1 MPMQRIDIQPQRQ
14 PQESLMQTKIVIA
27 IALIALAG
35 AGSAFAQ
42 EGTQE
47 FTNIQSLSTKSRA
60 EVKAEL
66 FAAQR
71 AGEVFYGEASPGP
84 VARSTL
90 TRTQV
95 QAEAREAQ
103 RLGLT
108 PFGEE
113 QARAATPADLESI
126 RIAGQRAIDTPM
138 ARNAR

>member
-1 MPMQRIDIQPQRQ
+1 MQ
-14 PQESLMQTKIVIA
+14 SKLVIVT
-27 IALIALAG
+27 ALIALAG

-66 FAAQR
+66 LAAQR
-71 AGEVFYGEASPGP
+71 AGEVFYGEASPAP
-84 VARSTL
+84 IARSTL

-95 QAEAREAQ
+95 QAEARAAEK
-103 RLGLT
+103 LGVL

-126 RIAGQRAIDTPM
+126 RVAGQRALETPV
-138 ARNAR
+138 AGNAR

>member
-1 MPMQRIDIQPQRQ
+1 MPGIDIESNPSSQ
-14 PQESLMQTKIVIA
+14 PQEFVMQNKLVFAT
-27 IALIALAG
+27 ALIALAG

-71 AGEVFYGEASPGP
+71 AGEVFYGEASPAP
-84 VARSTL
+84 VAASTL

-126 RIAGQRAIDTPM
+126 RIAGQRAIDTPL